1 MTSRDSIPNPP
12 AIRLVASRSASYHRS
27 MDCRLTM
34 LVLIVLAVLNGG
46 GCGDLGHSEPLAQLP
61 KLTSNETSVLPA
73 DTRLDPQAAAL
84 ITQCLNAVDANV
96 KDPFLRLRLAQ
107 AYNANGF
114 DRLAMKTYI
123 QTIHLDHQIPEAWY
137 LLALLDAEQGQTQ
150 RSLSYLSQAEQLRP
164 KYIPIYYRKAMINLD
179 AGNPD
184 AAGREIA
191 KAQTLDEKNPEVRM
205 IKARMALQTGQSQ
218 LACDILEQLCADGA
232 DHPYI
237 HQLLGTAYQRT
248 GQPERALIELA
259 RASGEKIG
267 LNDPW
272 QKEMLSLKRGF
283 ETQYTGALNHLSRGE
298 VTQGIDILRA
308 LQEEGQQPV
317 EIANALA
324 AAYAAANRLDEAI
337 EVLRTNARA
346 HPDAG
351 VTHINLSVMYS
362 KQDRLQPALN
372 HAQFAIKLMPH
383 LPAAYL
389 QAARIY
395 LRNDQQSQ
403 AIDALDKAFS
413 LGADQINDRI
423 MYGQVLLNNGRFDE
437 ARSQLRAATDS
448 APESGTA
455 WAGLAL
461 AAISLGDDQK
471 GRDYLKRAQ
480 MLRPNDPFVIQVQ
493 DILTR
498 NRR

>member
-1 MTSRDSIPNPP
+1 
-12 AIRLVASRSASYHRS
+12 
-27 MDCRLTM
+27 M
-34 LVLIVLAVLNGG
+34 LILFVLAVLNGG
-46 GCGDLGHSEPLAQLP
+46 GCSDLGRSEPSATLP
-61 KLTSNETSVLPA
+61 KLTSNEPSVLPA
-73 DTRLDPQAAAL
+73 DTRLDPQAAKL
-84 ITQCLNAVDANV
+84 IKQCLNAVNTNI

-107 AYNANGF
+107 AYDANGF
-114 DRLAMKTYI
+114 DRLAMETYI
-123 QTIHLDHQIPEAWY
+123 QTLHLDAQIPEAWY
-137 LLALLDAEQGQTQ
+137 LLALLDAEQGQTKQ
-150 RSLSYLSQAEQLRP
+150 SLSYLSQAEQLRP
-164 KYIPIYYRKAMINLD
+164 NYLPIYYQKAMINLD

-184 AAGREIA
+184 VAGREIA
-191 KAQTLDEKNPEVRM
+191 KAQALDDKNLEVRM
-205 IKARMALQTGQSQ
+205 MRARMALQTGQPQ

-248 GQPERALIELA
+248 GQPERARMELA
-259 RASGEKIG
+259 QASGEKIR

-272 QKEMLSLKRGF
+272 KNEMLSLKRGF
-283 ETQYTGALNHLSRGE
+283 ETQYTSALNYLSRGE

-308 LQEEGQQPV
+308 LQEQGQQPV

-324 AAYAAANRLDEAI
+324 AAYAATNRLNEAI

-372 HAQFAIKLMPH
+372 HAEFAIKLMPH

-395 LRNDQQSQ
+395 LRSDQQSQ
-403 AIDALDKAFS
+403 AIEALDKAFS
-413 LGADQINDRI
+413 LGADQNSDRI
-423 MYGQVLLNNGRFDE
+423 MYGKVLLNNKRFEE

-448 APESGTA
+448 APESAAA

-461 AAISLGDDQK
+461 AVINLGDEPSFISIVVRYRLSK
-471 GRDYLKRAQ
+471 
-480 MLRPNDPFVIQVQ
+480 LRKPLVLPAGPDHVFHQV
-493 DILTR
+493 L
-498 NRR
+498 

>member
-1 MTSRDSIPNPP
+1 
-12 AIRLVASRSASYHRS
+12 
-27 MDCRLTM
+27 MDCRLTI
-34 LVLIVLAVLNGG
+34 LILFVLAVLNGG
-46 GCGDLGHSEPLAQLP
+46 GCSDVGRSDPSTQLP
-61 KLTSNETSVLPA
+61 KLTSNKTSALPA

-84 ITQCLNAVDANV
+84 IKQCLNAVNTNA

-114 DRLAMKTYI
+114 DRLAMETYI
-123 QTIHLDHQIPEAWY
+123 QTLHLDAQIPEAWY
-137 LLALLDAEQGQTQ
+137 LLALLDAEQGKTKQ
-150 RSLSYLSQAEQLRP
+150 SLSYLSQAEHLRP
-164 KYIPIYYRKAMINLD
+164 DYLPIYYRKAMINLD

-184 AAGREIA
+184 AAEREIA
-191 KAQTLDEKNPEVRM
+191 KAQALDDKNLEVRM
-205 IKARMALQTGQSQ
+205 MRARMALQTGQPQ
-218 LACDILEQLCADGA
+218 LARDILEQLCADGA

-248 GQPERALIELA
+248 GQPERARMELA
-259 RASGEKIG
+259 QASGEKIR

-272 QKEMLSLKRGF
+272 KKEMLSLKRGF

-324 AAYAAANRLDEAI
+324 AAYAATNRLNEAI

-389 QAARIY
+389 QAARVY
-395 LRNDQQSQ
+395 LRSDQQPQ
-403 AIDALDKAFS
+403 AIDALDRAFS
-413 LGADQINDRI
+413 LGADQNNDRI
-423 MYGQVLLNNGRFDE
+423 MYGQVLLTNGRFEE

-448 APESGTA
+448 APESSTA

-461 AAISLGDDQK
+461 AVINLGDEQE

-493 DILTR
+493 DILNR